1 MMQLAVATDRV
12 DLEAR
17 GDAELVGL
25 ARHGDE
31 AAVRILIK
39 RHNQRLFR
47 VARGITGD
55 DAEAEDIVQETYV
68 RAFTRL
74 TAFRGEALFS
84 TWLTRIA
91 LNEALGRMRRR
102 RPTVDLDELDAGDD
116 SQGGSVIMFPTPS
129 SSASPETET
138 ARGQV
143 RLVLERAVDG
153 LPEPFRVVLIL
164 RDLEG
169 LSTEETAAQ
178 LSLRAE
184 TVKTRLHRA
193 RRLMRSAITEQL
205 SGEFAGLFPFG
216 GGRCARVADH
226 VVERLRDAG
235 IVKRQRCPICR

>member
-1 MMQLAVATDRV
+1 MMQLAIATDRV

-31 AAVRILIK
+31 AAVRILTR

-74 TAFRGEALFS
+74 GAFRGEALFS

-102 RPTVDLDELDAGDD
+102 RPMVDLDELDAGGD

-129 SSASPETET
+129 SPDNPETET
-138 ARGQV
+138 GRSQARFI
-143 RLVLERAVDG
+143 LERAIDG
-153 LPEPFRVVLIL
+153 LPEPFRLVLVL

-169 LSTEETAAQ
+169 LNTEETAAQ
-178 LSLRAE
+178 LSLKAE

-193 RRLMRSAITEQL
+193 RRLMRAAI
-205 SGEFAGLFPFG
+205 AGLFPFG
-216 GGRCARVADH
+216 GARCVRVADR
-226 VVERLRDAG
+226 VVARLRDAG
-235 IVKRQRCPICR
+235 IFML

>member
-1 MMQLAVATDRV
+1 MLQLAIATDRA

-17 GDAELVGL
+17 GDAELVRL
-25 ARHGDE
+25 AQCGDE
-31 AAVRILIK
+31 DAVRVLIR

-47 VARGITGD
+47 VARGISGD

-68 RAFTRL
+68 RAFTHL
-74 TAFRGEALFS
+74 GAFRGEALFT

-102 RPTVDLDELDAGDD
+102 RPTVDLDDLDEGD

-129 SSASPETET
+129 SSANPETET
-138 ARGQV
+138 GRSQV

-153 LPEPFRVVLIL
+153 LPEPFRLVLVL

-169 LSTEETAAQ
+169 LSTEETATQ
-178 LSLRAE
+178 LSLKAE

-193 RRLMRSAITEQL
+193 RRLMRKVIVEEL
-205 SGEFAGLFPFG
+205 GGEFAGLFPFG
-216 GGRCARVADH
+216 GARCARVADR

-235 IVKRQRCPICR
+235 VVTR

>member
-74 TAFRGEALFS
+74 AAFRGDALFS

-91 LNEALGRMRRR
+91 
-102 RPTVDLDELDAGDD
+102 
-116 SQGGSVIMFPTPS
+116 S